1 MDVKWSGALIV
12 VISLTLV
19 LWPGKLKD
27 GHSLYIPTSIDHD
40 NSAPPQLIRISVA
53 ELPVLAES
61 TERGILIEYLH
72 QVEAESGLTFSIEV
86 LPFARS
92 LKQVEDGK
100 ADIHL
105 PLINSAFIRQSVIN
119 PQRLKLSDLQL
130 FQVAF
135 RLYFLKDKPVPFI
148 GDGKHPIIATD
159 LAHVSF
165 FDFPTLGIP
174 CVSCGLDQI
183 EKGRIEGLIF
193 AETEVNNL
201 IREKQLQQIDSILY
215 ERFAVHF
222 VVANTEKGKQLEA
235 RVAPYF
241 AQVAKTFKRFPQ

>member
-12 VISLTLV
+12 VISFTLV
-19 LWPGKLKD
+19 LWPGRLKD
-27 GHSLYIPTSIDHD
+27 GHSWYDVNSINLD
-40 NSAPPQLIRISVA
+40 NITQPQLIRISVA

-61 TERGILIEYLH
+61 TERGILIDYLH
-72 QVEAESGLTFSIEV
+72 QVEAESGLTFVIEV

-105 PLINSAFIRQSVIN
+105 PLINSAFIRQSAIN
-119 PQRLKLSDLQL
+119 PDKLKLSDVQL

-135 RLYFLKDKPVPFI
+135 RLYFLKSNPVPFV

-165 FDFPTLGIP
+165 FDFPTLGIS

-193 AETEVNNL
+193 AETEINDL
-201 IREKQLQQIDSILY
+201 IREKQLQQIDSVLY

-241 AQVAKTFKRFPQ
+241 AHVAKTFKRFPQ